1 MTIRRNLGV
10 FDKELELYGRFH
22 TESVEGACS
31 SAGQARLA
39 PCGPFNAVDVRARNL
54 ASHRGRVAL
63 HWWDSAILMVQHE
76 GIAHARQHGRQTTL
90 RPGDVYIMD
99 TMAPLEMTVP
109 DASRAT
115 CIAVAR
121 SVVDSLAQPSG
132 AIFGTRIS
140 GDEGFGRLISHF
152 LVALLGDRHNYGR
165 DETRAVAD
173 AIQSMLVHAVG
184 TPADGATSS
193 DCDDQLHS
201 VKAWVARNLDD
212 PALDVAR
219 IARQFGL
226 SRSALYRLF
235 ATAGETPQAWF
246 MGQRLERAL
255 QILSNPVRT
264 GRSISATCYA
274 LGFDDPAHFSR
285 LFRRRFGTSPR
296 EVRSGALGRAAKD
309 V

>member
-1 MTIRRNLGV
+1 MTIQRNLGI
-10 FDKELELYGRFH
+10 FDQELKLYGQFH

-31 SAGQARLA
+31 SAGQARLT
-39 PCGPFNAVDVRARNL
+39 PCGPFNAVGVRARNL

-63 HWWDSAILMVQHE
+63 HWRDSAILMVQHE

-90 RPGDVYIMD
+90 RPDDVYIMD

-121 SVVDSLAQPSG
+121 SVVDSLARPSE

-152 LVALLGDRHNYGR
+152 LMGLLGDRHTYGR
-165 DETRAVAD
+165 DEARAVAD
-173 AIQSMLVHAVG
+173 ALQSMLVHAVG
-184 TPADGATSS
+184 APAGGEPRS
-193 DCDDQLHS
+193 DCGDQLHG
-201 VKAWVARNLDD
+201 VKAWVVRNLED
-212 PALDVAR
+212 PALDVAG

-246 MGQRLERAL
+246 VGQRLERAL
-255 QILSNPVRT
+255 HILSNPART
-264 GRSISATCYA
+264 GPSISTTCYA
-274 LGFDDPAHFSR
+274 LGFNDPAHFSR
-285 LFRRRFGTSPR
+285 LFRQRFGASPR
-296 EVRSGALGRAAKD
+296 EVRSGALGRAARE